1 MLNWVASLRK
11 KEKMAFY
18 RIPVYLLVLR
28 KKGKNMPPATERKMQ
43 LISLNQSTYNTPFYV
58 HPLKT
63 EKVNSITRNKIC
75 YHQSSINVEDLIS

>member
-1 MLNWVASLRK
+1 
-11 KEKMAFY
+11 
-18 RIPVYLLVLR
+18 
-28 KKGKNMPPATERKMQ
+28 MPPATERKLQ

-63 EKVNSITRNKIC
+63 EKVNSITRNKIW